1 METSDIAGM
10 KFEET
15 LAALE
20 EAVRR
25 LESGNLDLE
34 ESMAAYERSIALAKH
49 CDHLL
54 EQAELRVRQLVEGDD
69 GTLQEVPF

>member
-1 METSDIAGM
+1 LETSDIATM

-20 EAVRR
+20 EAVQR
-25 LESGNLDLE
+25 LDSGNLDLE
-34 ESMAAYERSIALAKH
+34 ESMTTYGRSIALAKH